1 MDCHHSCWVGKVSL
15 PIIIFAELISR
26 ALLGMYRS
34 VNKMSRRI
42 LERLE
47 LAILE
52 VEE

>member
-1 MDCHHSCWVGKVSL
+1 MDRDDSSGIGKVAHLSFL
-15 PIIIFAELISR
+15 LINPR
-26 ALLGMYRS
+26 ALLGTYRS
-34 VNKMSRRI
+34 VNKISRRI